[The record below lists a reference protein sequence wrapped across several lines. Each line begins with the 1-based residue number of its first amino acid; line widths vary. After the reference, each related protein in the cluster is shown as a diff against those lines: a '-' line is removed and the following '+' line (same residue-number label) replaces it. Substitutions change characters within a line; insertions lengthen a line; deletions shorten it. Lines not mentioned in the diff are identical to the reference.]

1 MTEPEDRIVLDRT
14 RVDAILKLLERMAA
28 GDTTVLLPLS
38 ANRDE
43 LDAISHAIN
52 VLSDALHERPPG
64 RSGASSHGGAPQ
76 GQEFRS
82 KRVAESRPA

>member
-52 VLSDALHERPPG
+52 VLSDELRYTSGRLVEAERRRMAALLKDRNSG
-64 RSGASSHGGAPQ
+64 RSA
-76 GQEFRS
+76 
-82 KRVAESRPA
+82 

>member
-38 ANRDE
+38 DNRDE

-52 VLSDALHERPPG
+52 VLSDELRYTSGRLVEAERRRMAALLKDRNSG
-64 RSGASSHGGAPQ
+64 RSA
-76 GQEFRS
+76 
-82 KRVAESRPA
+82 